1 LATIRSISQQKKHGF
16 HVPAASN
23 TR

>member
-1 LATIRSISQQKKHGF
+1 LATIRSIFQQKHGF

-23 TR
+23 TRQ